1 MTWLTATYSTVELP
15 TINVTMPLVGL
26 EPTSPKTEDSKS
38 SAFTNFT
45 IGANEP
51 EVFTLL
57 VFLIHFLQFVSLLVR
72 SCILVLLLH
81 VPELF
86 RYLL

>member
-15 TINVTMPLVGL
+15 TINVAMPLVGL
-26 EPTSPKTEDSKS
+26 EPTSPKAEDSKS
-38 SAFTNFT
+38 SAFTSFT

-51 EVFTLL
+51 EVFKLP
-57 VFLIHFLQFVSLLVR
+57 VFLIHFLQFASLLVR
-72 SCILVLLLH
+72 SCRLVLLLH

-86 RYLL
+86 GCLL